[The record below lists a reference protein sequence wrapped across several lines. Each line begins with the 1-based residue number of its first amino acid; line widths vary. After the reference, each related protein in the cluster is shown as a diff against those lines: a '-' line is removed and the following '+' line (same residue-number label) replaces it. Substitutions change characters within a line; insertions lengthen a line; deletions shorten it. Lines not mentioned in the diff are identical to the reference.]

1 MENSEMK
8 LVHKLS
14 QYQGYDHEVTDDAP
28 CSSQQEEQQ
37 SSSTLLNKTQSSNK
51 RKSTSIK
58 VYKPE
63 ADDYSYA
70 DMDQHYMSKLAA
82 LKAQFEQ
89 ETKKLDEIEEKMINL
104 EADNSVSQAKDEEF
118 MSRQMQSIK

>member
-1 MENSEMK
+1 MK
-8 LVHKLS
+8 
-14 QYQGYDHEVTDDAP
+14 
-28 CSSQQEEQQ
+28 
-37 SSSTLLNKTQSSNK
+37 SSSTK

-63 ADDYSYA
+63 QDDYAYS

-89 ETKKLDEIEEKMINL
+89 ESKKLDQIEEKMTTL
-104 EADNSVSQAKDEEF
+104 EADNSTSHVRDEDQTNRHVNAIQTNIL
-118 MSRQMQSIK
+118 SNKQQVTQQIADHSDYQKSSPYT